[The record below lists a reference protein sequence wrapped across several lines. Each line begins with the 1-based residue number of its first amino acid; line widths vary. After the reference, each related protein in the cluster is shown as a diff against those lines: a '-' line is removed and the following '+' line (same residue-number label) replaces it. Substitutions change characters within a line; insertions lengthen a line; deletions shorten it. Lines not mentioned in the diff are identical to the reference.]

1 MPDRSGAGPSF
12 LRPLGAP
19 HPATALSAGAS
30 LPPDLAAQAVSRLRT
45 MAFLYAAIFFL
56 ADLAPLPIVP
66 GALAVFVSTPAHWLP
81 SVLSIALGIGVGAL
95 TYARRLTPDAAGA
108 IGILFLVASSYGI
121 AFAQYHN
128 VSAGM
133 EYAGEFGG
141 FGLSWVA
148 PWVLLFTVAVPAPPR
163 RALMG
168 AIGAV
173 SSVPIVFALE
183 LGWGYNTLTMSG
195 GEFFFSLVFPYVFIV
210 LMAWVGSRV
219 IYRLGVAVKQARE
232 LGSYRL
238 VDRLGKGGMGEVW
251 SAEHRLL
258 ARPAAVKLIRP
269 EMLGEASA
277 ERRREVLR
285 RFEREAQATAAMRC
299 PHTVE
304 LYDFGVSDDGA
315 FYYVMELLDGL
326 DAETLVEQNG
336 PQPAERVV
344 YLWRQVCHSLGEAHQ
359 LGLIHRD
366 VKPANVSVC
375 CYGRELDWV
384 KVLDFGLVMTEPQRG
399 PDVRLTA
406 DGAIGGTP
414 AFMAPEQVLG
424 DRPIDGRTDIYAAGC
439 LAYWLLTG
447 TLVFGGRTAVEMMMK
462 HVEAEPVPPTRRS
475 ALTIPAALERAVL
488 ACLEKDPDR
497 RPATADALDALLA
510 EVPLESRWTA
520 ARALAWWRANCP
532 PHLRERPAV
541 RRALEGGGT
550 PDMAEC

>member
-19 HPATALSAGAS
+19 HPAAALSAGAS

-56 ADLAPLPIVP
+56 ADVAPLPIVP
-66 GALAVFVSTPAHWLP
+66 GALAVYVSTPAHWLP

-163 RALMG
+163 RALAG

-183 LGWGYNTLTMSG
+183 LGWGYNTLTMGG
-195 GEFFFSLVFPYVFIV
+195 GEFVFSLVVPYVFIV
-210 LMAWVGSRV
+210 LMAWVGARV

-238 VDRLGKGGMGEVW
+238 VDRLGEGGMGEVW

-269 EMLGEASA
+269 EMLGDASA

-326 DAETLVEQNG
+326 DADTLVEQYG

-344 YLWRQVCHSLGEAHQ
+344 HLWRQVCHSLGEAHQ

-366 VKPANVSVC
+366 VKPANVAVC

-384 KVLDFGLVMTEPQRG
+384 KVLDFGLVMTERQRG

-414 AFMAPEQVLG
+414 AFMAPEQVLATA
-424 DRPIDGRTDIYAAGC
+424 DRRPHRPLRRGVSR
-439 LAYWLLTG
+439 YWLLTG
-447 TLVFGGRTAVEMMMK
+447 TLVFEGRTAVEMMMK
-462 HVEAEPVPPTRRS
+462 HVEAEPVPPSRRS
-475 ALTIPAALERAVL
+475 EWTVPAALERAVL

-497 RPATADALDALLA
+497 RPASADALDDLLGA
-510 EVPLESRWTA
+510 VPLDAPWTA
-520 ARALAWWRANCP
+520 ARARSWWRMNCP

-541 RRALEGGGT
+541 RRCLAAGGT
-550 PDMAEC
+550 PEQAAC